1 MKKPTTVR
9 TLAAGIVL
17 AACVG
22 GAALAAAPAFAGD
35 SGPASVSLREITKTD
50 PNGAPLAGA
59 VLEVCSATVTEGTPF
74 VTRVDTGKSLPDTEA
89 DYRAFAARDGR
100 EAAIAKAQSNLD
112 RENALIAEKTPAVE
126 ALRAAVLSDTDRATA
141 QAAVDAYAAAK
152 TEQARLDAVA
162 TDATAAWQ
170 VVAQQMLALQ
180 NEGSPVP
187 AELAAQEATLQAQAQ
202 AASQAATDYRN
213 AHTDAYDAALDA
225 QRRLDADAD
234 AKGKLTAAEQDLALH
249 TSTRDALVA
258 KLAALN
264 ADPSE
269 TAFAKVWLDRADR
282 VHGQISRNEAAGLST
297 GVEKRGDQ
305 DCYVGISGSD
315 GKIVLP
321 TSGGEPTY
329 REIAAPAGFTAI
341 DGAFSEDDVLQRTGS
356 AESNLSAGGGLT
368 FYSLVNERNPETPPV
383 TPTPTPPAPEVP
395 TPTPSAP
402 TPTPTAS
409 ATPTPTPTASAT
421 PSGTLAYTGGS
432 ATPAI
437 WAGVIGGVAALAG
450 GALLWA
456 RRKRA

>member
-1 MKKPTTVR
+1 MKKPTTIR
-9 TLAAGIVL
+9 TLAAGVVL
-17 AACVG
+17 ASFVG

-35 SGPASVSLREITKTD
+35 SGPAAVSLSEITKTD
-50 PNGAPLAGA
+50 PNGTPLAGA
-59 VLEVCSATVTEGTPF
+59 VLEVCSATVAEGTPF

-100 EAAIAKAQSNLD
+100 EAVIGKAQSNLD

-126 ALRAAVLSDTDRATA
+126 ALRAAVLSDADRATA

-225 QRRLDADAD
+225 QHRLDADAD
-234 AKGKLTAAEQDLALH
+234 AKGKLTAAEQDLAIH

-315 GKIVLP
+315 GKVDLP
-321 TSGGEPTY
+321 TSGRAFGEPTY

-341 DGAFSEDDVLQRTGS
+341 DGAFSEGDVLQRTGS
-356 AESNLSAGGGLT
+356 AESNLSAGGALT
-368 FYSLVNERNPETPPV
+368 FYSLVNERNPEVPPV

-395 TPTPSAP
+395 TPTPSA
-402 TPTPTAS
+402 
-409 ATPTPTPTASAT
+409 PTPTPTASAT

-437 WAGVIGGVAALAG
+437 WAGVIGGIAAVAG